1 MDPSAGAAAVDDD
14 AVPPAF
20 ERGPG
25 VDEEKAEQE
34 GKSDREGKEE
44 KGEDG
49 FGGGFLVGPGEE
61 VGSGGGSDG
70 ELYRI
75 HNGGGGGGGTW
86 RRL

>member
-14 AVPPAF
+14 AVPPAA

-25 VDEEKAEQE
+25 VDEEVAEQE

-44 KGEDG
+44 KGEAG

-75 HNGGGGGGGTW
+75 HNGGGGVGRW